1 MRFLKTVFYIIVLA
15 AIFVIGMRLAFP
27 LPDTNYAE
35 AAYKSD
41 PDWEGPLGRAI
52 AVVQERNP
60 DLDGIRPLGNGRAAF
75 AARAVLARQATS
87 SIDAQYYI
95 WQDDVTGLM
104 LLDELRAAAKRG
116 VRVRLLVDDNGI
128 PGLDDLMAELDAL
141 PTASVRI
148 FNPFTLRSPKL
159 LSYTFDFGR
168 LNRRM
173 HNKSMTVDGV
183 ATVIGGR
190 NIGDIYFDY
199 GAGTHYLDVDT
210 IAIGPVVG
218 EVADAFDAY
227 WNSGS
232 AYDANLVLDP
242 FTGQAIA
249 SLAEAARKSALGG
262 GYQEAIEESELEVSI
277 VEQTLRFEWSEVT
290 LYVDDPAK
298 GLGAVPEEDL
308 VLTGLI
314 DIAQDAKTSLDIVS
328 AYFIPQEGGADLL
341 TGLSE
346 AGVKVRTLTNSLDAT
361 DVMPVHAAYMA
372 YREELLESGVEMLE
386 LRALRDKHKNLSL
399 PEMLAG
405 SASGLHAKVF
415 GVDGKRIFIGSF
427 NLDPRSARLNTEMGM
442 LIESPTI
449 TVTLAEQLNNAN
461 FAYRLSIGEDGGL
474 IWTEENKDGEVV
486 TYTKEPQS
494 SWFQRAMTSVVR
506 ILPVEWML

>member
-1 MRFLKTVFYIIVLA
+1 M
-15 AIFVIGMRLAFP
+15 
-27 LPDTNYAE
+27 
-35 AAYKSD
+35 
-41 PDWEGPLGRAI
+41 
-52 AVVQERNP
+52 
-60 DLDGIRPLGNGRAAF
+60 
-75 AARAVLARQATS
+75 
-87 SIDAQYYI
+87 
-95 WQDDVTGLM
+95 
-104 LLDELRAAAKRG
+104 
-116 VRVRLLVDDNGI
+116 
-128 PGLDDLMAELDAL
+128 
-141 PTASVRI
+141 
-148 FNPFTLRSPKL
+148 
-159 LSYTFDFGR
+159 
-168 LNRRM
+168 
-173 HNKSMTVDGV
+173 
-183 ATVIGGR
+183 
-190 NIGDIYFDY
+190 
-199 GAGTHYLDVDT
+199 
-210 IAIGPVVG
+210 
-218 EVADAFDAY
+218 
-227 WNSGS
+227 
-232 AYDANLVLDP
+232 
-242 FTGQAIA
+242 
-249 SLAEAARKSALGG
+249 
-262 GYQEAIEESELEVSI
+262 
-277 VEQTLRFEWSEVT
+277 EQTLRFEWNEVT

-474 IWTEENKDGEVV
+474 IWTEANADGEVV
-486 TYTKEPQS
+486 PYTKEPPS